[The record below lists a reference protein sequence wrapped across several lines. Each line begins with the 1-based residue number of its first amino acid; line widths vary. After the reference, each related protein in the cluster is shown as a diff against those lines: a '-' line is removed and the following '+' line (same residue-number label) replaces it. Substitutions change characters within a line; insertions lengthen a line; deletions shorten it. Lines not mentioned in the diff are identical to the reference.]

1 MANSSGDKRLERV
14 ISNLLRAGVLLS
26 GFVVLFGGI
35 LYVARHGGDP
45 VTYAHFRGQPEV
57 YRSVSDFLKPVIEL
71 KSRSIIQLGLLLL
84 IATPVARVLFCLV
97 GFALER
103 DQAYVAISGV
113 VLVVLVISIFAF

>member
-14 ISNLLRAGVLLS
+14 ISNLLRIGVLLS

-45 VTYAHFRGQPEV
+45 ATYAHFRGQPEV